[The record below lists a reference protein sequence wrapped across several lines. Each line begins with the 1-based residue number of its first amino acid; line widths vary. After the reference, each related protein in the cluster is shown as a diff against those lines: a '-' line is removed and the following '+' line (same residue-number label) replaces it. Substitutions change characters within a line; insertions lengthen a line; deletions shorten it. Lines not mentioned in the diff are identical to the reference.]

1 MRKPWLL
8 IRLQKKRSCL
18 VQHIPTFFFISL
30 CRSIFLLYNREQTQ
44 AGRKLHLSSLPSMLK
59 KIEKSWWFRSHNSRI
74 AIRHL
79 QIHSARLIPNLRPRN
94 QQVILKKHGTRYKTG
109 INTTRKRKV
118 PYYVLQHQRHELS
131 GAFSIWCVPHMQGSA
146 GYRAKISCLGISHT
160 KGHVFTPRGK
170 RTLPSAGLRTFLI
183 LRG

>member
-8 IRLQKKRSCL
+8 IRLQKKRSRL

-59 KIEKSWWFRSHNSRI
+59 KTEKSWWFRSHNSRI
-74 AIRHL
+74 ATHHL
-79 QIHSARLIPNLRPRN
+79 QIHNARLIPNLWPRN

-109 INTTRKRKV
+109 ISTTRKRKV